1 MKEFLSIAKLI
12 DSFQRLPGIGH
23 KTAEKMAYQ
32 VLEMKDENVEYFADA
47 LREVKA
53 KIHHCPI
60 CGAYTEDDVCEVCAN
75 EMRDKTKIMVVSY
88 PKDVIAFEKI
98 GAFDG
103 VYHVLGGALS
113 SVNGITIDDL
123 NISSLFDRIQNQKV
137 SEVII
142 ATPPNTEG
150 ETTALYLARVLSST
164 GVSVTRIAYG
174 LPLGGHLEYADAL
187 TLTKALEGRNKI

>member
-1 MKEFLSIAKLI
+1 MKEFSSIAKLI

-47 LREVKA
+47 LREVKS

-113 SVNGITIDDL
+113 SVNGITINDL
-123 NISSLFDRIQNQKV
+123 NISSLFDRIEKQKV
-137 SEVII
+137 SEVIV

-150 ETTALYLARVLSST
+150 ETTALYLARILANT
-164 GVSVTRIAYG
+164 DVSVTRIAYG

>member
-1 MKEFLSIAKLI
+1 MKEFSSIAKLI

-32 VLEMKDENVEYFADA
+32 VLEMKDENVEYFANA
-47 LREVKA
+47 LREVKS

-60 CGAYTEDDVCEVCAN
+60 CGAYTEDDICEVCTN
-75 EMRDKTKIMVVSY
+75 DMRDKTKIMVVSY

-103 VYHVLGGALS
+103 VYHVLGGSLS
-113 SVNGITIDDL
+113 SVNGVTINDL
-123 NISSLFDRIQNQKV
+123 NVSSLFDRIQQQKV
-137 SEVII
+137 SEVIV

-150 ETTALYLARVLSST
+150 ETTALYLARILANT
-164 GVSVTRIAYG
+164 GVNITRIAYG

>member
-1 MKEFLSIAKLI
+1 MKELSSIAKLT

-32 VLEMKDENVEYFADA
+32 ILEMKDENVEYFADA

-53 KIHHCPI
+53 KIHHCPV
-60 CGAYTEDDVCEVCAN
+60 CGAYTEDALCDVCAN
-75 EMRDKTKIMVVSY
+75 EMRDKTKIMVVAY

-98 GAFDG
+98 GAYDG
-103 VYHVLGGALS
+103 VYHVLGGVLS
-113 SVNGITIDDL
+113 SINGITIENL
-123 NISSLFDRIQNQKV
+123 NIFSLFDRIKEQKA
-137 SEVII
+137 EEIII

-150 ETTALYLARVLSST
+150 ETTALYLARILNETDVK
-164 GVSVTRIAYG
+164 VTRIAYG

>member
-1 MKEFLSIAKLI
+1 MKEFSSIAKLI

-32 VLEMKDENVEYFADA
+32 VLEMKDKNVEYFSDA
-47 LREVKA
+47 LKEVKA
-53 KIHHCPI
+53 KIHHCPV
-60 CGAYTEDDVCEVCAN
+60 CGAYTEGELCDVCAN
-75 EMRDKTKIMVVSY
+75 ESRDKTKIMVVSY

-113 SVNGITIDDL
+113 SVNGISINDL
-123 NISSLFDRIQNQKV
+123 NISSLFDRIKEQKV
-137 SEVII
+137 TEVIV
-142 ATPPNTEG
+142 ATNPDTEG
-150 ETTALYLARVLSST
+150 ETTALYLARILANT
-164 GVSVTRIAYG
+164 GVNITRLAYG

-187 TLTKALEGRNKI
+187 TLTRALEGRNKI

>member
-1 MKEFLSIAKLI
+1 MKEFSSIAKLI

-32 VLEMKDENVEYFADA
+32 VLEMKDQNVEYFADA
-47 LREVKA
+47 LREVKS

-60 CGAYTEDDVCEVCAN
+60 CGAYTEDDICEVCAN

-113 SVNGITIDDL
+113 SVNGVTINDL
-123 NISSLFDRIQNQKV
+123 NINTLFDRIKNQKV
-137 SEVII
+137 SEVIV

-150 ETTALYLARVLSST
+150 ETTALYLARILANT
-164 GVSVTRIAYG
+164 GVNVTRIAYG

>member
-1 MKEFLSIAKLI
+1 MKELNSIAKLT

-32 VLEMKDENVEYFADA
+32 ILEMKDENVEYFANA

-53 KIHHCPI
+53 KIHHCPV
-60 CGAYTEDDVCEVCAN
+60 CGAYTEDDVCDICASD
-75 EMRDKTKIMVVSY
+75 MRDKTKIMVVAY

-98 GAFDG
+98 GVFDG
-103 VYHVLGGALS
+103 AYHVLGGVLS
-113 SVNGITIDDL
+113 SVNGVTINEL
-123 NISSLFDRIQNQKV
+123 NITSLFDRIKSQNV
-137 SEVII
+137 SEII
-142 ATPPNTEG
+142 VATPPNTEG
-150 ETTALYLARVLSST
+150 ETTALYLARVLQNT

>member
-1 MKEFLSIAKLI
+1 MKEFSSIAKLI

-32 VLEMKDENVEYFADA
+32 VLEMKDENVQYFSDA
-47 LREVKA
+47 LKEVKA
-53 KIHHCPI
+53 KIHHCPV
-60 CGAYTEDDVCEVCAN
+60 CGAYTEGELCDVCAN
-75 EMRDKTKIMVVSY
+75 EDRDKTKIMVVSY

-113 SVNGITIDDL
+113 SVNGISINDL
-123 NISSLFDRIQNQKV
+123 NISSLFARIKDKKV
-137 SEVII
+137 TEVIV
-142 ATPPNTEG
+142 ATNPDTEG
-150 ETTALYLARVLSST
+150 ETTALYLARILANT
-164 GVSVTRIAYG
+164 GVNVTRLAYG

-187 TLTKALEGRNKI
+187 TLTRALEGRNKI

>member
-1 MKEFLSIAKLI
+1 MKEFKSIAKLV

-32 VLEMKDENVEYFADA
+32 VLEMKDETVENFSDA
-47 LREVKA
+47 LREVKS
-53 KIHHCPI
+53 KIHHCKI
-60 CGAYTEDDVCEVCAN
+60 CGAYTEDELCEVCASTN
-75 EMRDKTKIMVVSY
+75 RDQKKIMVVSY

-98 GAFDG
+98 GAYDG

-113 SVNGITIDDL
+113 SVNGITINDL
-123 NISSLFDRIQNQKV
+123 YISSLFDRIKSQSV
-137 SEVII
+137 EEIII
-142 ATPPNTEG
+142 ATNPNTEG
-150 ETTALYLARVLSST
+150 ETTALYLARLLANT
-164 GVSVTRIAYG
+164 GVKVTRLAYG

>member
-1 MKEFLSIAKLI
+1 MKELNSIAKLA

-32 VLEMKDENVEYFADA
+32 ILEMKDENVEYFADA
-47 LREVKA
+47 LREVKQ

-60 CGAYTEDDVCEVCAN
+60 CGAYTENAMCDVCAN
-75 EMRDKTKIMVVSY
+75 EMRDKTKIMVVAY

-98 GAFDG
+98 GAYDG
-103 VYHVLGGALS
+103 VYHVLGGVLS
-113 SVNGITIDDL
+113 SINGITIENL
-123 NISSLFDRIQNQKV
+123 NISGLFDRIKDQKV
-137 SEVII
+137 EEII
-142 ATPPNTEG
+142 VATPPNTEG
-150 ETTALYLARVLSST
+150 ETTALYLAKVLQET
-164 GVSVTRIAYG
+164 GIAVTRIAYG

>member
-1 MKEFLSIAKLI
+1 MKELHSITKLI
-12 DSFQRLPGIGH
+12 NSFERLPGIGH

-32 VLEMKDENVEYFADA
+32 VLEMKAETVEDFSNA
-47 LREVKA
+47 LKEVKTN
-53 KIHHCPI
+53 IHHCKI
-60 CGAYTEDDVCEVCAN
+60 CGSYTENEICDVCASKN
-75 EMRDKTKIMVVSY
+75 RDFTKVMVVSF

-113 SVNGITIDDL
+113 SINGITINDL
-123 NISSLFDRIQNQKV
+123 NIESLFHRIETQKV
-137 SEVII
+137 NEVIV
-142 ATPPNTEG
+142 ATNPNTEG
-150 ETTALYLARVLSST
+150 ETTALYLARILEKT
-164 GVSVTRIAYG
+164 GVKVTRLAYG

>member
-1 MKEFLSIAKLI
+1 MKEFISIAKLI

-32 VLEMKDENVEYFADA
+32 VLEMKDENVDFFANA

-60 CGAYTEDDVCEVCAN
+60 CGAYTENDVCEVCSN
-75 EMRDKTKIMVVSY
+75 EMRDKTKIMIVSY

-98 GAFDG
+98 GVFDG

-113 SVNGITIDDL
+113 SVNGITVNDL
-123 NISSLFDRIQNQKV
+123 NISSLFERIQNQKV
-137 SEVII
+137 SEVIV

-150 ETTALYLARVLSST
+150 ETTALYLARILANT
-164 GVSVTRIAYG
+164 GVNVTRIAYG

>member
-1 MKEFLSIAKLI
+1 MKEFVSISKLI

-32 VLEMKDENVEYFADA
+32 VLEMKDENVVYFSDA
-47 LREVKA
+47 LKEVKA

-75 EMRDKTKIMVVSY
+75 DMRDKTKIMVVSY

-98 GAFDG
+98 GVFDG
-103 VYHVLGGALS
+103 SYHVLGGALS
-113 SVNGITIDDL
+113 SVNGVTINDL
-123 NISSLFDRIQNQKV
+123 NIPSLFERIKKEKV
-137 SEVII
+137 TEII
-142 ATPPNTEG
+142 VATPPNTEG
-150 ETTALYLARVLSST
+150 ETTALYLARILANT
-164 GVSVTRIAYG
+164 GVNVTRIAYG

>member
-1 MKEFLSIAKLI
+1 MKEFSSIAKLI

-32 VLEMKDENVEYFADA
+32 VLEMKDENVEYFSDA

-60 CGAYTEDDVCEVCAN
+60 CGAYTEDDICEVCAN
-75 EMRDKTKIMVVSY
+75 EMRDKTKVMVVSY
-88 PKDVIAFEKI
+88 PKDVIAFERI

-103 VYHVLGGALS
+103 VYHVLFGALS
-113 SVNGITIDDL
+113 SVNGITINDL
-123 NISSLFDRIQNQKV
+123 NVPSLFERIKSQNV
-137 SEVII
+137 SEVIV

-150 ETTALYLARVLSST
+150 ETTALYLARVLANT
-164 GVSVTRIAYG
+164 GVKVTRIAYG

>member
-1 MKEFLSIAKLI
+1 MKKFSSIAKLI

-32 VLEMKDENVEYFADA
+32 VLEMKDENVAYFSDA

-60 CGAYTEDDVCEVCAN
+60 CGAYTEDEICEVCAN
-75 EMRDKTKIMVVSY
+75 DMRDKTKIMVVSY

-98 GAFDG
+98 GAYDG

-113 SVNGITIDDL
+113 SVNGITISDL
-123 NISSLFDRIQNQKV
+123 NVPSLFERIKEQKV
-137 SEVII
+137 TEVIV

-150 ETTALYLARVLSST
+150 ETTALYLARILANT

>member
-1 MKEFLSIAKLI
+1 MKEFSSIAKLI
-12 DSFQRLPGIGH
+12 DSFQRFPGIGY

-47 LREVKA
+47 LKEVKS

-60 CGAYTEDDVCEVCAN
+60 CGAYTENDVCEVCSN
-75 EMRDKTKIMVVSY
+75 ELRDKTKIMVVSY

-113 SVNGITIDDL
+113 SVNGVTINDL
-123 NISSLFDRIQNQKV
+123 NISSLFDRISNQKV
-137 SEVII
+137 VEVIV

-150 ETTALYLARVLSST
+150 ETTALYLARILADT
-164 GVSVTRIAYG
+164 GVNVTRIAYG

>member
-1 MKEFLSIAKLI
+1 MKELRSIAKLI

-32 VLEMKDENVEYFADA
+32 VLEMKGENVEYFADA
-47 LREVKA
+47 LKEVKE
-53 KIHHCPI
+53 KVHHCPI
-60 CGAYTEDDVCEVCAN
+60 CGSYTEDDTCEVCAN
-75 EMRDKTKIMVVSY
+75 DMRDKTKIMVVSY
-88 PKDVIAFEKI
+88 PKDVIAFERI

-113 SVNGITIDDL
+113 SVNGVSVNDL
-123 NISSLFDRIQNQKV
+123 NITPLFERIKDQKV
-137 SEVII
+137 QEVIV
-142 ATPPNTEG
+142 ATPPTTEG
-150 ETTALYLARVLSST
+150 ETTALYLARVLANT
-164 GVSVTRIAYG
+164 GVNVTRIAYG

>member
-1 MKEFLSIAKLI
+1 MKEFSSIAKLI

-32 VLEMKDENVEYFADA
+32 VLEMKVENVEYFADA

-60 CGAYTEDDVCEVCAN
+60 CGAYTEDEICEVCAN
-75 EMRDKTKIMVVSY
+75 DMRDKTKIMVVSY

-98 GAFDG
+98 GAYDG

-113 SVNGITIDDL
+113 SVNGITINDL
-123 NISSLFDRIQNQKV
+123 NVPSLFERIKEQKV
-137 SEVII
+137 TEVIV

-150 ETTALYLARVLSST
+150 ETTALYLARILANT

>member
-1 MKEFLSIAKLI
+1 MKEFVSISKLI

-32 VLEMKDENVEYFADA
+32 VLEMKDENVEYFASA
-47 LREVKA
+47 LKEVKM

-60 CGAYTEDDVCEVCAN
+60 CGAYTENDICDVCSN

-88 PKDVIAFEKI
+88 AKDVISFEKI
-98 GAFDG
+98 GVFDG
-103 VYHVLGGALS
+103 VYHVLGGVLS
-113 SVNGITIDDL
+113 SVNGVTIKDL
-123 NISSLFDRIQNQKV
+123 NINSLFERIKDQNV
-137 SEVII
+137 SEII
-142 ATPPNTEG
+142 VATPPNTEG

-164 GVSVTRIAYG
+164 NVNVTRIAYG
-174 LPLGGHLEYADAL
+174 LPLGGHLEYADPL